1 MLTGLDALGSQTD
14 RPQTEHSRQHNQKSD
29 TRPFAANL
37 EKSPSVEQ
45 PSLEG
50 RRGKTVFRLRLQSHV
65 ANPARTFDF
74 NQTEQKWLCQEKGAK
89 QVRATRTAPPL
100 CASSASDSQVRGE
113 ARQVAARPAGASG
126 AQTCRPGTAPIDRT
140 VGGVAAEKASASGGS
155 LMEWMRQQ
163 EQEVSVAHLPLP
175 AEVPCPSAPCCA
187 MLCCSL
193 LARNARSLTRAGHR
207 ERETRGRET
216 REAESMHMRMHMR
229 STH

>member
-1 MLTGLDALGSQTD
+1 MTGLDALGSQTD

-89 QVRATRTAPPL
+89 QVRSVRRERRLLSAHHPHPILRCVVRHVKSRHDRLGRAERRLADRALRRSIGRWAVSQPRRRVRAAARSWNG
-100 CASSASDSQVRGE
+100 CASKSRRSQLHIVR
-113 ARQVAARPAGASG
+113 
-126 AQTCRPGTAPIDRT
+126 
-140 VGGVAAEKASASGGS
+140 
-155 LMEWMRQQ
+155 
-163 EQEVSVAHLPLP
+163 LPLRSR
-175 AEVPCPSAPCCA
+175 ALLRHAAQCCA
-187 MLCCSL
+187 ALSSHETPV
-193 LARNARSLTRAGHR
+193 RSCGQGR
-207 ERETRGRET
+207 EREIDERGREH
-216 REAESMHMRMHMR
+216 AHAHA
-229 STH
+229 HA